1 MPSREVM
8 PLSTAA
14 SLSRL
19 TRCPAPVA
27 GPQPPLVAGTTA
39 TIGDAGEAGS
49 SGEGPCRV
57 CPNLSVLNI
66 FLWIIKTTQKCVG
79 EQPHRYS
86 NRATVRHEHAAS
98 RRVVRVTDQ
107 VTEIP
112 QRTFRTLRRHLPRVS
127 RRTQPLPQEG
137 GAPRAGQLGTQS
149 TTQVTTLTCHWTNQ
163 PRHRAS
169 KQAVNPCA
177 GPHCRTQRFPTS
189 ESGGRSHEF
198 FTQAALKIPRG
209 RGAGGRHQPP

>member
-98 RRVVRVTDQ
+98 RRVVRVVRVTDQ

-112 QRTFRTLRRHLPRVS
+112 QRTFWTLRRHLPRVS
-127 RRTQPLPQEG
+127 RRTQPLRKRVVRPARG
-137 GAPRAGQLGTQS
+137 S
-149 TTQVTTLTCHWTNQ
+149 W
-163 PRHRAS
+163 
-169 KQAVNPCA
+169 
-177 GPHCRTQRFPTS
+177 GPSQQR
-189 ESGGRSHEF
+189 R
-198 FTQAALKIPRG
+198 
-209 RGAGGRHQPP
+209 